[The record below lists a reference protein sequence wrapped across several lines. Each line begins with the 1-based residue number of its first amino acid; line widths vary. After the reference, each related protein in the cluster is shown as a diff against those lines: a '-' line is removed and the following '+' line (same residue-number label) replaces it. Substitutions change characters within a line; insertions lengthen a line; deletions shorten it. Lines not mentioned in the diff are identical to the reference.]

1 MIDWPTQGF
10 PVGDLAGWTTALAA
24 LVALVFGVWQVVSS
38 RASGREATA
47 KQIWMTYEL
56 EGLKNRK
63 YANPDLSVL
72 ECNKKTFD
80 DDRGMFYDYQWFVSF
95 MLLACDEVLR
105 LRTGAWDWEQVV
117 NENIG
122 YHKEHIA
129 SSAFDPSWMHISPRL
144 RSKIIE
150 LGIRQH

>member
-38 RASGREATA
+38 RASSREATA

-72 ECNKKTFD
+72 DYNKKTLD
-80 DDRGMFYDYQWFVSF
+80 DDRGVFYDYQWFVSF
-95 MLLACDEVLR
+95 TLLACDEVLR
-105 LRTGAWDWEQVV
+105 LRSGAWDWERVV

-122 YHKEHIA
+122 YHKDYIA
-129 SSAFDPSWMHISPRL
+129 SSAFDPSWTHISPRL
-144 RSKIIE
+144 RSKIIA